1 MTAVSAIEVHKA
13 KPEQRASLL
22 LARKMVGESRA
33 FRAELAADTPAP
45 PASEGGPMDL
55 DDAFLVMLVRHPFND
70 ACMHQRQALGV
81 FRGSG
86 GKVPLLSAPFPHTL
100 FPRSL

>member
-33 FRAELAADTPAP
+33 FRAELVADAPAP
-45 PASEGGPMDL
+45 PGGPMDL

-70 ACMHQRQALGV
+70 DACTSGDGKLWV
-81 FRGSG
+81 SSG
-86 GKVPLLSAPFPHTL
+86 GLVAKCLC
-100 FPRSL
+100 